1 MLILLSCATTPEI
14 GLLPERAPFPVDPGF
29 SGEVSIRG
37 ANVAYYEVAG
47 RDDAE
52 VLLALRATPRFGAG
66 AHAATTDWAVRWE
79 RPDGGVCTAAD
90 VRVFVELTVHVP
102 RWRAPPDA
110 PAASVGNWQRYVRA
124 LSEHEQGHVDRIL
137 AIVARMPEVLA
148 EQGCDGVDVRGREAL
163 DVIREAN
170 AAYDEATGSGA
181 LQGAVLF
188 LPRG

>member
-1 MLILLSCATTPEI
+1 
-14 GLLPERAPFPVDPGF
+14 
-29 SGEVSIRG
+29 
-37 ANVAYYEVAG
+37 
-47 RDDAE
+47 
-52 VLLALRATPRFGAG
+52 
-66 AHAATTDWAVRWE
+66 
-79 RPDGGVCTAAD
+79 VCTAAD